1 MSANIYAFLISQIFF
16 SLPLLRKE
24 LRQPLE
30 AIGVTHSPD
39 HGAHVHFDRAD
50 TGVLIG
56 LGVLAVCVHK
66 SEGVLELFLRCS
78 GGHIDLVAQDE
89 EGDVGQLVGGE
100 EGIELLLGLG
110 ETSPIDGIDEVNDAV
125 DGGEIVLPQATGG
138 LVSAEVEGLEL
149 DLADDQLVGVGV
161 ERRDVDL
168 YAILLEHVQECG
180 LAGIVQPQEQNFG
193 ILVIES

>member
-1 MSANIYAFLISQIFF
+1 M
-16 SLPLLRKE
+16 
-24 LRQPLE
+24 E

-50 TGVLIG
+50 TGVPIG
-56 LGVLAVCVHK
+56 LGVLAVCIHQT
-66 SEGVLELFLRCS
+66 EGVLELLLRCG
-78 GGHIDLVAQDE
+78 GGHINLVAQDE

-100 EGIELLLGLG
+100 KGIELLLGLG

-125 DGGEIVLPQATGG
+125 DRGKVILPQATGG
-138 LVSAEVEGLEL
+138 LVSTEVKGLEL

-193 ILVIES
+193 IFVIESCLHGERY